1 MGSLEDKV
9 RKARRA
15 ATNSS
20 AVKTAYKTV
29 NRNAKTA
36 GVKLSRAEEIAAMK
50 VIGPRI
56 KLDRQR
62 TASRAV
68 GIQKMQEK
76 KAATKRAAA
85 AIGNTVSKV
94 KATVKPKTTSTP
106 KITSAAKPA
115 PSSTAAS
122 QLKNTTR
129 IKDANGN
136 MVVTSGVFGNKFYD
150 IKNGKPVLNKKET
163 DYWFNSN
170 KNK

>member
-20 AVKTAYKTV
+20 VASAANKTI

-50 VIGPRI
+50 VIGPRM

-76 KAATKRAAA
+76 KAATKRAAV

-94 KATVKPKTTSTP
+94 KVTVKPKTTSTP
-106 KITSAAKPA
+106 KVTPKPKPKQTKKPELFGA
-115 PSSTAAS
+115 GDP
-122 QLKNTTR
+122 NY
-129 IKDANGN
+129 IKK
-136 MVVTSGVFGNKFYD
+136 M
-150 IKNGKPVLNKKET
+150 KEQGRKEREARKAQQEGM
-163 DYWFNSN
+163 N
-170 KNK
+170 